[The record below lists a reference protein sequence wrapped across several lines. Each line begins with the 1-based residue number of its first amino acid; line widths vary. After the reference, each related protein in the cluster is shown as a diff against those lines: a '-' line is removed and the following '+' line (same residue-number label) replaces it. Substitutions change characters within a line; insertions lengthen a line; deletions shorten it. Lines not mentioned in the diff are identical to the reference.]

1 MEIHRNG
8 IYRHYK
14 GGIYE
19 VIGFAT
25 HSETLE
31 NLVIYRNV
39 SDDEKCW
46 ARPVTMW
53 NEGITNDGEP
63 IPRFQFIAP
72 DLDALDSMKC
82 FSLIESIVELAEMY
96 DRFSEN
102 NTIAYYDREDRRV
115 IQFAAEAFSLC
126 ESVLTDSEPADCDE
140 EMLKSVQTCMEN
152 TERYQRLPTDGL
164 LDEYEIME
172 DFADIV
178 PIKYQ
183 SKLAYSLNGKGA
195 FRRFKDAV
203 RNLGL
208 LEDWYSY
215 RDMRYRREAREW
227 CEAVHLNWQETYM
240 IRKEKMV

>member
-1 MEIHRNG
+1 MKIHYNG

-19 VIGFAT
+19 VVGKAT

-31 NLVIYRNV
+31 NLVIYKNV
-39 SDDEKCW
+39 SDDEQYW

-53 NEGITNDGEP
+53 NEIVVNNNDLV
-63 IPRFQFIAP
+63 PRFQFIAP
-72 DLDALDSMKC
+72 NLDALDSMKC

-102 NTIAYYDREDRRV
+102 NTIAYYDREEQCIIRLSAGN
-115 IQFAAEAFSLC
+115 FAIYKSILMGE
-126 ESVLTDSEPADCDE
+126 EIADCDE
-140 EMLKSVQTCMEN
+140 QTLRSAQTCMEN
-152 TERYQRLPTDGL
+152 TDRYQLFPTNGL

-178 PIKYQ
+178 PVKYQ
-183 SKLAYSLNGKGA
+183 SKIAYSLNGKGA
-195 FRRFKDAV
+195 FRRFKDTV
-203 RNLGL
+203 GKLGL
-208 LEDWYSY
+208 LEEWYTY

-227 CEAVHLNWQETYM
+227 CEAVNLNWQESYM
-240 IRKEKMV
+240 K